1 MLDVGYSAVC
11 EFHYVHRDL
20 EDSSNALIMSKAVMQ
35 AAHDVG
41 LPMTMLPVLY
51 AFSAVGDAPLNP
63 EQQRFEL
70 SADEYIQLSKKLD
83 AVKFPEQRVGICFHS
98 IRAVNED
105 MMKQVLSALPEDAPV
120 HIHISEQQAEIDQSM
135 VFHGKR
141 PVQWLY
147 DNFDVNHR
155 WSLVHATHLDAKEKA
170 LIAKSKAVAV
180 LCPLTE
186 ANLGDGV
193 FDMPSFMSQQGVWA
207 IGSDS
212 HIELNPAEELKML
225 EYSQRLIQQQRNV
238 CCDKNQPH
246 VATWLWLQAMAG
258 GAQASGLDVSGIEQ
272 GARAQVV
279 SLTPKDKAIDVSC
292 HESLLGAFVFS
303 DHVEGVNKVL

>member
-1 MLDVGYSAVC
+1 MRGVTVNDREIVNIIASECFEAFYP
-11 EFHYVHRDL
+11 
-20 EDSSNALIMSKAVMQ
+20 ALNERMTPSHKATIYK
-35 AAHDVG
+35 A
-41 LPMTMLPVLY
+41 
-51 AFSAVGDAPLNP
+51 
-63 EQQRFEL
+63 
-70 SADEYIQLSKKLD
+70 
-83 AVKFPEQRVGICFHS
+83 
-98 IRAVNED
+98 
-105 MMKQVLSALPEDAPV
+105 
-120 HIHISEQQAEIDQSM
+120 
-135 VFHGKR
+135 
-141 PVQWLY
+141 
-147 DNFDVNHR
+147 
-155 WSLVHATHLDAKEKA
+155 AKEKA